1 MPEGRYARK
10 PQHPKKGK
18 KKGKNSF
25 KFNYDRLVP
34 PTKLCNTPSLHNT
47 PSKSKGFRKRLTR
60 RQRVLADLSQVQSL
74 QQSLS
79 ASNKRRAAAARRQG
93 SFPSVEYPPTAP
105 SGPLP
110 SSASNN
116 IPSIPSRCPPE
127 LDVGSIGTAVNRKGG
142 QLDRKVR
149 SLQRSLSAFDKRRAA
164 AASSH
169 VSFPSVEYPPTA
181 PSGPLPSS
189 ASNNIPSIP
198 SRQAP
203 ELDVGSIGKRT
214 KRTAVKHKGG
224 RRCASRQK
232 TKNTEYVV
240 SKDATRCNAAGLHW
254 SSVLHLRCVNTYAA
268 SDTIRHYRASKHHLY
283 LQKKQRLMH
292 KVYAEYEQCDISKQ
306 QALAYDGLTRKTRR
320 VLKFLILL
328 KENATKW
335 MHPNAIRGP
344 SHNIVT
350 NEVEYHSWDLG
361 PELFNDISYE
371 NADTKSPPAVE
382 KELHTSSRSQTS
394 LLSLLLAIFVVISAL
409 PSASANQDSTLT
421 GGLLLGAA
429 AIASVAM
436 SLPALPKPH
445 VVPPPGHVYES
456 FVTDTVENFRFE
468 VSYGYN
474 LRYDYCAED
483 TDEVMASIDKKLM
496 EFLPRKWT
504 HTPVALPTDM
514 ETLFKLMNTPQEF
527 QKIVISVMNHDK
539 STTGVL
545 PIVAKIIQACFSD
558 KSAKDLVQY
567 GNELREDLGTTIIDA
582 LSETLGPGFENK
594 VNIERFSLE
603 LAAQVIMHYATT
615 NDNGCNPSDNFSQR
629 NDSNGCVR
637 THIRSVGRYL
647 ASEYRRR
654 RGDLNAH
661 ADYQPPRMA
670 LVDMIATTLRKPN
683 PDLGEGDE
691 VLDKQVE
698 MIAQY
703 LNIEPDQFYVIDWAV
718 SCLSAVIYAKHNNR
732 PQPMLVA

>member
-25 KFNYDRLVP
+25 KFNYDRLGP

-93 SFPSVEYPPTAP
+93 SFTSAEYPP
-105 SGPLP
+105 
-110 SSASNN
+110 N
-116 IPSIPSRCPPE
+116 
-127 LDVGSIGTAVNRKGG
+127 
-142 QLDRKVR
+142 
-149 SLQRSLSAFDKRRAA
+149 
-164 AASSH
+164 
-169 VSFPSVEYPPTA
+169 A

-350 NEVEYHSWDLG
+350 NE
-361 PELFNDISYE
+361 F
-371 NADTKSPPAVE
+371 
-382 KELHTSSRSQTS
+382 
-394 LLSLLLAIFVVISAL
+394 
-409 PSASANQDSTLT
+409 
-421 GGLLLGAA
+421 
-429 AIASVAM
+429 
-436 SLPALPKPH
+436 
-445 VVPPPGHVYES
+445 
-456 FVTDTVENFRFE
+456 
-468 VSYGYN
+468 
-474 LRYDYCAED
+474 C
-483 TDEVMASIDKKLM
+483 
-496 EFLPRKWT
+496 
-504 HTPVALPTDM
+504 
-514 ETLFKLMNTPQEF
+514 
-527 QKIVISVMNHDK
+527 
-539 STTGVL
+539 
-545 PIVAKIIQACFSD
+545 
-558 KSAKDLVQY
+558 
-567 GNELREDLGTTIIDA
+567 
-582 LSETLGPGFENK
+582 
-594 VNIERFSLE
+594 
-603 LAAQVIMHYATT
+603 
-615 NDNGCNPSDNFSQR
+615 
-629 NDSNGCVR
+629 
-637 THIRSVGRYL
+637 
-647 ASEYRRR
+647 
-654 RGDLNAH
+654 
-661 ADYQPPRMA
+661 
-670 LVDMIATTLRKPN
+670 
-683 PDLGEGDE
+683 
-691 VLDKQVE
+691 
-698 MIAQY
+698 
-703 LNIEPDQFYVIDWAV
+703 
-718 SCLSAVIYAKHNNR
+718 
-732 PQPMLVA
+732 